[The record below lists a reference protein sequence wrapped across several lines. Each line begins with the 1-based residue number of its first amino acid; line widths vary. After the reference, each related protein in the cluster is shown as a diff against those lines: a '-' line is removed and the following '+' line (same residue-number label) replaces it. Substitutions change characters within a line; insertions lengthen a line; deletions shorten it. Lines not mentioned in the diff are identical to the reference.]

1 MLYDVMMVSAQQCV
15 SAVYIHIHSPS
26 WVSLPSSPSHPLGHQ
41 RTQSWASCTI
51 QHFPLA
57 SYFTHGSVY
66 TGNPLQCSC
75 LENPRDRRA
84 WWAAVYGVA
93 QSRTRVKR
101 LSTVAAMCIYVSAT
115 LCPTVS
121 FPMLCPQVCCLCLH
135 LYFCPADRFIS
146 TIRFQIYALIYDIY
160 FSLSDLTS
168 LCITGSRFLLTT
180 DSNSLLFMAK

>member
-15 SAVYIHIHSPS
+15 SAVCIHIHPPS

-57 SYFTHGSVY
+57 SYFTLGSVY

-75 LENPRDRRA
+75 LENPRDRGA

-93 QSRTRVKR
+93 QSPTRLKR
-101 LSTVAAMCIYVSAT
+101 LSAVAAMCTYVVRLSA
-115 LCPTVS
+115 PPS
-121 FPMLCPQVCCLCLH
+121 PSPLCPQVCRLCLH
-135 LYFCPADRFIS
+135 LNFCPADRFIS
-146 TIRFQIYALIYDIY
+146 TMRFQIYASIYDIY

-180 DSNSLLFMAK
+180 DSNSPLFMAK

>member
-1 MLYDVMMVSAQQCV
+1 MDFVCFYLFFKFIFNWRIMLYDVMMVSAQQCV
-15 SAVYIHIHSPS
+15 SAVCIHIHPPS

-57 SYFTHGSVY
+57 SYFTLGSVY

-75 LENPRDRRA
+75 LENPRDGGA

-93 QSRTRVKR
+93 QSPTRLKR
-101 LSTVAAMCIYVSAT
+101 LSAVAAMCTYVSAT

-121 FPMLCPQVCCLCLH
+121 FPCCVHKSVVYVC
-135 LYFCPADRFIS
+135 IS
-146 TIRFQIYALIYDIY
+146 ISALQI
-160 FSLSDLTS
+160 
-168 LCITGSRFLLTT
+168 GS
-180 DSNSLLFMAK
+180 SAP